1 MKSPDVAVDELVA
14 RVRGRVTEP
23 RDAAA
28 IRTAFASVLADLDVR
43 PGDPMWTDGR
53 DVIGA
58 AYERVLCGRDR
69 RALGQFF
76 TPLSIGRAMAAWLL
90 ADQPRLLLDPACGS
104 GSLLAAA
111 AHERTGAS
119 TFLGMDVDP
128 LAIAM
133 ASANA
138 TLRRMAE
145 LELDA
150 RNFLLDEV
158 GERPDAVIC
167 NPPFTRH
174 QQLTGDEKFAIHE
187 GFKCRLGLDISQ
199 LAS

>member
-1 MKSPDVAVDELVA
+1 MKSPDIAVDELVA

-23 RDAAA
+23 RDAAE
-28 IRTAFASVLADLDVR
+28 IRTAFASVLVDLDVR

-58 AYERVLCGRDR
+58 AYERVLRGRDR

-111 AHERTGAS
+111 AHERTGA
-119 TFLGMDVDP
+119 T
-128 LAIAM
+128 
-133 ASANA
+133 
-138 TLRRMAE
+138 T
-145 LELDA
+145 
-150 RNFLLDEV
+150 
-158 GERPDAVIC
+158 
-167 NPPFTRH
+167 
-174 QQLTGDEKFAIHE
+174 FAIHE
-187 GFKCRLGLDISQ
+187 GFKRRLGLDISQ
-199 LAS
+199 LASLHVLFLVRALEISAEGARLAFITP

>member
-1 MKSPDVAVDELVA
+1 MKNPDVAVDELVA

-28 IRTAFASVLADLDVR
+28 IRTAFASVLVDLDVR

-58 AYERVLCGRDR
+58 AYERLLSGRDR

-90 ADQPRLLLDPACGS
+90 ADEPRLLLDPACGS

-111 AHERTGAS
+111 AHERTAATKFVGI
-119 TFLGMDVDP
+119 DVDP

-138 TLRRMAE
+138 RLRRVAE
-145 LELDA
+145 LRLHA
-150 RNFLLDEV
+150 TNFLTGDVE
-158 GERPDAVIC
+158 ERPDAVIC

-174 QQLTGDEKFAIHE
+174 QELTREGKLAIHY
-187 GFKCRLGLDISQ
+187 GLKDRLGLD
-199 LAS
+199 